1 MDSKIKKLIKYV
13 EGLEKAY
20 KLIDAKADLSEELK
34 YKLKKVRDE
43 LGFIIED
50 IDEEYHEE
58 FYGEDKWSAK
68 NAGMNMVT

>member
-1 MDSKIKKLIKYV
+1 MEKLINYV

-20 KLIDAKADLSEELK
+20 ALIDDNSDLSEDLK
-34 YKLKKVRDE
+34 YKLKKVQEE

-58 FYGEDKWSAK
+58 FYGKEE
-68 NAGMNMVT
+68 